1 MRLTVHGSFR
11 KGTRELAVV
20 LQGREMPDFTQ
31 MRVLR
36 SCDAPGLVRLVEE
49 RETRAGRMTLGYD
62 ITGLSSL
69 RGRLKGGRARGVSLG
84 AMLNGMANA
93 MDWCARNVR
102 GATLLLFDPQYVY
115 ANQRGDPLFVLLPIK
130 GYARQDEQSP
140 FLLLD
145 ALAEIRHVGKA
156 DPNERELARRLS
168 EFVGGEGGR
177 SRSIG
182 SSRLLERS
190 APWRATSG
198 RLVCHGTIT
207 GLCASSKTSERERR
221 TGSLVYIRTRWE
233 GDKHVTFDLRV
244 VPRLAGGM

>member
-1 MRLTVHGSFR
+1 
-11 KGTRELAVV
+11 
-20 LQGREMPDFTQ
+20 
-31 MRVLR
+31 
-36 SCDAPGLVRLVEE
+36 
-49 RETRAGRMTLGYD
+49 MTLGYD

-115 ANQRGDPLFVLLPIK
+115 ANQRDDPLFVLLPIK

-168 EFVGGEGGR
+168 EFVGGEG
-177 SRSIG
+177 
-182 SSRLLERS
+182 
-190 APWRATSG
+190 RAFSLNRFKSFVRTECPVARDVRTPRMPRDDNG
-198 RLVCHGTIT
+198 P
-207 GLCASSKTSERERR
+207 LCVLQDQR
-221 TGSLVYIRTRWE
+221 TGETYRLIGLHTYEMGRGQACDIRLE
-233 GDKHVTFDLRV
+233 GCPKVSRRHVTICCLPDGVRLCDLGSTNGTFSKGKRLRARQV
-244 VPRLAGGM
+244 VTIPYGQTFLLSDREFVVERG